1 MSNIFDP
8 DDDDLYLDNPDDDQE
23 LDESDEDDSL
33 QEDDEDLDQGD
44 EPRKGNLTKALQE
57 ERAERRKLQEELKRQ
72 RALLER
78 LGQPQPQQQYQ
89 QQQQYGPSREQLQ
102 EMILEHP
109 EQFAE
114 YQAMLSAQ
122 RVEQILQR
130 QQSIQSFKS
139 QIPQIVKKD
148 KEAMEI
154 YRNPVMRQAVDTYI
168 DDALGKNSFDSVE
181 ELQDFVTEVFDGMKR
196 FGKAFSS
203 AYGSSK
209 DPALSRATSVAG
221 RGSVSSSKSMDAI
234 WENKAKL
241 AKTDPK
247 KYSEWSKSAEGRK
260 VLNHMLQQGLY

>member
-1 MSNIFDP
+1 MSTIFDP
-8 DDDDLYLDNPDDDQE
+8 DDDDLYLDNPDDNE
-23 LDESDEDDSL
+23 LDESSEDEEL
-33 QEDDEDLDQGD
+33 QDEEEGSDQGE

-78 LGQPQPQQQYQ
+78 LGQSQPQQQQYQ
-89 QQQQYGPSREQLQ
+89 QQQYSGPSREQLQ

-109 EQFAE
+109 DRFAE
-114 YQAMLSAQ
+114 YQAALAAQ
-122 RVEQILQR
+122 RMEQVLQR

-139 QIPQIVKKD
+139 QIPQIVKND
-148 KEAMEI
+148 KEAMEM
-154 YRNPVMRQAVDTYI
+154 YRNPAMRQAVDNYI
-168 DDALGKNSFDSVE
+168 EEAISKNSFSDVG
-181 ELQDFVTEVFDGMKR
+181 ELQEFVGEVFDGMKK

-221 RGSVSSSKSMDAI
+221 RGGASSTKSLEAI
-234 WENKAKL
+234 WENKSKL
-241 AKTDPK
+241 AKSDPK

-260 VLNHMLQQGLY
+260 VLNQMLQQGLF